1 MSSSCTS
8 CLSTQWPCSWC
19 IQLHSCVSN
28 QSQCQDS
35 PNPTVSIS
43 LVSAIPA
50 PAPTPLVPTSL
61 VFKFAPTARGGVGQ
75 GTHHCM
81 FSNSLW
87 LDRLV
92 AFPLPC
98 LRSSLQESRFFEA
111 TLQGYSVTFWK
122 ARARLKPGPP
132 STVDAK
138 GGTLSPHV
146 SSFSDTSSLCPCG
159 FERRWLVQ
167 GHLPRRQ

>member
-1 MSSSCTS
+1 M
-8 CLSTQWPCSWC
+8 CLQPVSVPGLTKPHGKHKPCLGYTC
-19 IQLHSCVSN
+19 
-28 QSQCQDS
+28 
-35 PNPTVSIS
+35 PP
-43 LVSAIPA
+43 P
-50 PAPTPLVPTSL
+50 PTPLVPTSL

-98 LRSSLQESRFFEA
+98 LCNSLQESRFFEA

-138 GGTLSPHV
+138 GGTFSTHV

-159 FERRWLVQ
+159 FERSGLFKVTYLGGSRL
-167 GHLPRRQ
+167 GP